1 MGVLLSVVISYAG
14 VHEAIECVRHIISGV
29 IPDTQPD
36 FQDLVEYYTS
46 LLRKSANQSRDWIG
60 ESQGYLCL
68 TEDKNGKLRS
78 AAVKYYN
85 DSARSDSTAL
95 LFSTKISSF
104 GQESFEE
111 NTISNGGYGADRYS
125 PTKTKTIVSNTSESF
140 SIRHRS
146 PVTSS
151 IERTEEKE
159 KLSWLYQPQIPTPQ
173 TPEIH
178 FQSYDD
184 DKPTAYS
191 EEFLR
196 SLDGIKFRPLQ
207 RSDPSGRRRSFKKRN
222 SSSST
227 SSKDSRASREEEL
240 KMFTSLEEA
249 EFERMNRG
257 ENFTGY
263 GSAPNLSA
271 RSYSRSRSR
280 ERKSEHWSVEAS
292 VDSSVDDADL
302 RQRSLDKPK
311 LDSLEEPKE
320 KEVIE
325 EEEEVDFWGSMAD

>member
-196 SLDGIKFRPLQ
+196 S
-207 RSDPSGRRRSFKKRN
+207 
-222 SSSST
+222 
-227 SSKDSRASREEEL
+227 
-240 KMFTSLEEA
+240 
-249 EFERMNRG
+249 
-257 ENFTGY
+257 
-263 GSAPNLSA
+263 
-271 RSYSRSRSR
+271 RSR